1 MRNIQRSGPAGRARR
16 LGAARPTCVLV
27 AVVFTLA
34 LRPASGVAQV
44 SFVMA
49 EHAGSLSGSTA
60 DPTRALVLPG
70 SESLAGVWGWR
81 LGVSVE
87 LVGTVAAPP
96 TTAEVNR
103 LAAASGSPLT
113 GETGTP
119 AEAVPALTGAA
130 LIAEQMVETAAR
142 YVGTRYRWGG
152 DAPGEGF
159 DCSGFVRYVYAQQGI
174 ELPRVSRAQARA
186 GRALPARL
194 DDLQPG
200 DLLFFAQRGAGID
213 HVALYAGDNRIV
225 HASRRGYGVRY
236 DELTGEGGR
245 WYAQHLVAVRRVI
258 DDIVIPSPDE
268 SEEPALPLG
277 EPLEVLVADQ
287 GDEAAAVPAL

>member
-1 MRNIQRSGPAGRARR
+1 M
-16 LGAARPTCVLV
+16 

-34 LRPASGVAQV
+34 LRPASGTAQV

-49 EHAGSLSGSTA
+49 EDAGRLSGSSA
-60 DPTRALVLPG
+60 APTRSLVLPG
-70 SESLAGVWGWR
+70 SDIPVGVWGLR
-81 LGVSVE
+81 LGVSVDV
-87 LVGTVAAPP
+87 VGTAAGSLP
-96 TTAEVNR
+96 TTAEIDQ
-103 LAAASGSPLT
+103 LAAASSSPLA
-113 GETGTP
+113 GETELT
-119 AEAVPALTGAA
+119 AETEPTADAVPALTGAA
-130 LIAEQMVETAAR
+130 LIASQMVETAGR

-174 ELPRVSRAQARA
+174 DLPRVSRAQARA

-245 WYAQHLVAVRRVI
+245 WYARHLVAVRRVI
-258 DDIVIPSPDE
+258 DDVVMPSADE
-268 SEEPALPLG
+268 SEEPAVPLG
-277 EPLEVLVADQ
+277 QPLEVLVADQ
-287 GDEAAAVPAL
+287 GDDVAALPAL